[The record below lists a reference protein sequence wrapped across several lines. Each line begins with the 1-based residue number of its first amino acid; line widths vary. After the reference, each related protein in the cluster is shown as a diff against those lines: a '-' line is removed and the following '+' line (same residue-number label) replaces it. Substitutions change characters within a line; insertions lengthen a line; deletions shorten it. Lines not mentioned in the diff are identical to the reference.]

1 MDTAYTP
8 HVGSSV
14 QSPATVEGEVVYA
27 TDGTLVA
34 EFTEP
39 GEDAVTVVEILV
51 IENVVESDEPVWSV
65 SPLNV

>member
-1 MDTAYTP
+1 M
-8 HVGSSV
+8 GSIV
-14 QSPATVEGEVVYA
+14 HAETEGDVVKLTV
-27 TDGTLVA
+27 GTLVA

-39 GEDAVTVVEILV
+39 GEDAVTVTVILV